1 MLQRLLG
8 LKRRPDAADGL
19 YAQAVEQARDPAF
32 YGRLGVADRIDSRF
46 DLYLLHV
53 QLLILRLQAEG
64 DMGRD
69 LAQRLFDVFVSA
81 LDNDLRELGVGD
93 LSIAKKMRKLSEHV
107 YGRMSAYESGLTVPD
122 EAALAEAIAR
132 NVAPAGENAAAILAR
147 YALATRK
154 RLAAQSLDQVIA
166 TADWAEIAQ

>member
-1 MLQRLLG
+1 MLQRLFG
-8 LKRRPDAADGL
+8 LKRRPDAVDGL

-32 YGRLGVADRIDSRF
+32 YARLGVADRIDARF

-64 DMGRD
+64 EAGRD

-107 YGRMSAYESGLTVPD
+107 YGRMSAYEPGLTGPD
-122 EAALAEAIAR
+122 EVALAEAIAR
-132 NVAPAGENAAAILAR
+132 NVAPAGEDAAGILAR
-147 YALATRK
+147 YALATRE
-154 RLAAQSLDQVIA
+154 RLAAQSVDQIIA
-166 TADWAEIAQ
+166 AADWAEIGR

>member
-1 MLQRLLG
+1 MLQRLFG

-107 YGRMSAYESGLTVPD
+107 YGRMSAYEPGLTGPD
-122 EAALAEAIAR
+122 EAALAGAIAR
-132 NVAPAGENAAAILAR
+132 NVAPAGEDTAGILAR
-147 YALATRK
+147 YALATRA
-154 RLAAQSLDQVIA
+154 RLAAQSVDQIIA
-166 TADWAEIAQ
+166 AADWAEIDR

>member
-1 MLQRLLG
+1 MLQRLFG

-46 DLYLLHV
+46 DLYVLHV

-64 DMGRD
+64 EAGRD

-81 LDNDLRELGVGD
+81 MDNDLRELGVGD

-107 YGRMSAYESGLTVPD
+107 YGRMSAYEAGLIDAD
-122 EAALAEAIAR
+122 ESALSEAISR
-132 NVAPAGENAAAILAR
+132 NVAPTGPEAAAILAR
-147 YALATRK
+147 YALVTRE
-154 RLAAQSLDQVIA
+154 RLAAQSVGQVITSA
-166 TADWAEIAQ
+166 NWAEIEG